1 MSRAADAAGGGLME
15 FTKSNGTKPS
25 TQARRYVYRIVA
37 ELLDGDIA
45 NGSEWMWREFDE
57 ADSRRIMNATKKIIA
72 EMRRKAGATR
82 GEVK

>member
-1 MSRAADAAGGGLME
+1 MK

-25 TQARRYVYRIVA
+25 TQARRYVYSILA
-37 ELLDGDIA
+37 AQLEFDIA

-57 ADSRRIMNATKKIIA
+57 ADSRRIINATKKIIA
-72 EMRRKAGATR
+72 EMRRKAGAIR